1 MEDMEDMDLR
11 WLEMFWAVPRSMFLT
26 RMGMGWVSHGPL
38 EVKRCQCDCV
48 KHTASIHLAISKR
61 CSSSCML
68 LDIKMVPKL
77 TLCPVKWKSIYI
89 LYYLVSTCVIN
100 GDGVWCKLHEGC
112 CRSSL
117 LWLSSFCKRR
127 RASAPSASTSPELVL
142 ALGQV
147 VLFFLLESF
156 SRHTV
161 LTAADTFHGSSCVR
175 FSKYELDLAAWQWS
189 LLRKHSKQG

>member
-1 MEDMEDMDLR
+1 MDLR
-11 WLEMFWAVPRSMFLT
+11 WLEMFWAVPCCPFLNVPHT
-26 RMGMGWVSHGPL
+26 YGEMGQSWALGPL

-68 LDIKMVPKL
+68 LDIKIVPKL
-77 TLCPVKWKSIYI
+77 TLCPVKCRKASTYCTL
-89 LYYLVSTCVIN
+89 LYYLVSTCVKN

-117 LWLSSFCKRR
+117 LRLSSFCKRR
-127 RASAPSASTSPELVL
+127 RASAPSASTSPGLVL

-147 VLFFLLESF
+147 ELFFFAGKLQSTHCSHCSGYF
-156 SRHTV
+156 SWFK
-161 LTAADTFHGSSCVR
+161 LC
-175 FSKYELDLAAWQWS
+175 
-189 LLRKHSKQG
+189 